1 MAEKVSIGNSQQTA
15 KIRHPVA
22 VPVLSFI
29 TLGIYY
35 IYWWYQ
41 VNREVADLG
50 RERDV
55 AGLGDNPTLSAL
67 AVFPGALIIVPPF
80 FTLYNGVKRFQRAQ
94 RATLP
99 ESTLNGWIVLGLIVA
114 SFIVGVTS
122 LIIPG
127 YIQAELNK
135 VWETQEG
142 TSAEG
147 NIQEP
152 PAADVHVGSS

>member
-1 MAEKVSIGNSQQTA
+1 MAKTVLIGDSQQTA

-50 RERDV
+50 REQGVD
-55 AGLGDNPTLSAL
+55 GLGDNPTLSAL
-67 AVFPGALIIVPPF
+67 AVFPGALVIVPPF
-80 FTLYNGVKRFQRAQ
+80 FSLYNGVKRFQRAQ
-94 RATLP
+94 GATLA

-135 VWETQEG
+135 VWEAQP
-142 TSAEG
+142 
-147 NIQEP
+147 EP
-152 PAADVHVGSS
+152 GPLEPTTAAP